1 MKGHHHP
8 RFQQEGGSLG
18 ERKGFHPAAPILQ
31 PPPPFGRRLPP
42 TVHLTRALSGTRTV
56 HCRIESSGL
65 EYSRDGRWSVAIIVG
80 QARVRFRRGVEM
92 WTHSKIWDTSNFLSS
107 NLLCPPFRGFEL
119 LALIVA
125 HGNGARLAGQISGR
139 GKTPDCWNDC
149 WRVANVPRFLEKSKL
164 VQKLDF
170 TFRLIEYLF
179 FFEARY
185 FYTSFLR

>member
-1 MKGHHHP
+1 MDTLENLGH
-8 RFQQEGGSLG
+8 FEFSL
-18 ERKGFHPAAPILQ
+18 
-31 PPPPFGRRLPP
+31 
-42 TVHLTRALSGTRTV
+42 
-56 HCRIESSGL
+56 C
-65 EYSRDGRWSVAIIVG
+65 
-80 QARVRFRRGVEM
+80 
-92 WTHSKIWDTSNFLSS
+92 
-107 NLLCPPFRGFEL
+107 LLCPPFRGFEL

-170 TFRLIEYLF
+170 TFRLIEYRFLF